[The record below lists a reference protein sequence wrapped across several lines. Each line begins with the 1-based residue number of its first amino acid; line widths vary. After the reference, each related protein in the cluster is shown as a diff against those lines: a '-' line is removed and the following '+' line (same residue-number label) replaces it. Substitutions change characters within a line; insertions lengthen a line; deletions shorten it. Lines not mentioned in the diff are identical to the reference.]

1 DRVAP
6 SELRCEP
13 VPDKEIAIVQAA
25 ALFETPFLN
34 FLVRPVLLHTLNQIA
49 MMYAQKIAAHT
60 ISGFRRAEVFLII
73 FVEFA
78 AGVQANLVEHARE
91 IYHAARHFLRA
102 LGIRPHA
109 RIIVVSTF
117 SRNCRSYFV

>member
-1 DRVAP
+1 MTSRLSRFSREPAFVEIDEIGNALNVVAVGDSHLLFPLFESGRDRVAP

-60 ISGFRRAEVFLII
+60 ISGFRR
-73 FVEFA
+73 
-78 AGVQANLVEHARE
+78 
-91 IYHAARHFLRA
+91 
-102 LGIRPHA
+102 
-109 RIIVVSTF
+109 
-117 SRNCRSYFV
+117 